1 MRSYYTHKNK
11 HIRNIP
17 KSNNFQLTQVS
28 EKKNQE
34 KKERKHKKK
43 KKISKSEKIH
53 KFSNNKGLLNPK
65 TD

>member
-28 EKKNQE
+28 EKRTKKKRRENIRKKKNQQ
-34 KKERKHKKK
+34 
-43 KKISKSEKIH
+43 I
-53 KFSNNKGLLNPK
+53 
-65 TD
+65 

>member
-43 KKISKSEKIH
+43 KKSANLKKYTSFPIIKAY
-53 KFSNNKGLLNPK
+53 
-65 TD
+65 